1 MRRHDRHPSREP
13 MPAKPIPRLRY
24 ARSALACGIALA
36 LLAVPAWAAEPQ
48 RFTPVLGEG
57 RPLHPQ
63 SPATTDAPPRPLEG
77 RQPTALDFAANRD
90 VDNVVVDVAANDLPA
105 DGQTPTRVRVQLLG
119 ADGRPIRGERFATI
133 ESSGGRVLLPGAST
147 DEGGP
152 GRRDADRAT
161 PGVQLRVVDGVAEF
175 DLLAPHAPQDVL
187 LRVTAG
193 AATAQGIVSY
203 VPEMREMLAT
213 GFVEGIIR
221 LRDGARMVQP
231 ARIDDGF
238 EREIRRWERDFNDG
252 KANAALRT
260 AFFLKGKVRG
270 EYLLTAAF
278 DSDKD
283 TRARLL
289 RDIRPDEYYAV
300 YGDSSLLGFDAQSSD
315 RLFLRV
321 DKGRSYLLYGDFQ
334 TATGLPQVSA
344 TGAGQ
349 GPVAQRSL
357 GIYNRSATGLNW
369 HFDSARVRGN
379 VFAMHDDLRQVVE
392 EFPSQGSGPYG
403 LRNNAVFEGSERVE
417 VVVRDRNQPS
427 RILSVRPL
435 VRLVDYGFEVF
446 SGRILLNQFLPAFD
460 SNLNP
465 VSLRVTY
472 EVDQGTEAF
481 WVAGADA
488 QFKLTERFEIGASV
502 VDDRNPFAES
512 DLGSVNA
519 GVQLGANT
527 RLVAELARHRGEINT
542 NPINQ
547 FASPALQ
554 GRSGRIEGEAWRVEF
569 DHDGERFDARLFAG
583 QSDPEFNN
591 PASPLFGGRGEASLD
606 LGYALTPTVDVYLE
620 ALRSTDRNPEGG
632 EREGA
637 SLGARWKAA
646 ERLTLDL
653 GLRKMRETVGRFSA
667 WSSATPFGDRFGLT
681 GSSATGSAGG
691 ALGFGQQ
698 PLDPLTG
705 MPLIFNG
712 VGQAP
717 LSDLPIGTRLDSTT
731 LRLGAGL
738 RASERLMVG
747 AEVEGD
753 IAGAERRRVALG
765 VDYQLRERQ
774 RVYARAE
781 RETGLSGLYGITTQ
795 GRRADTLVLGVDST
809 VLRDTQLFNEYRL
822 RDAISGRDIQ
832 AASGVRNLWEI
843 REGLRLSTSFEHVN
857 VVSGL
862 TGDATGAAFGLDWT
876 ASELWRAATRLE
888 LRRTD
893 DSERT
898 PGDEAF
904 DTALWQLTVGRKIDR
919 DWTLLARNYLLRT
932 DYAARGGV
940 LQNRT
945 QLGIA
950 YRDTDTN
957 RVNALARYEYKLE
970 EDDSGLGL
978 VTGGIGLAPTLGGGE
993 RDSVRS
999 RAHIVSTHA
1008 DWHPS
1013 RPWWLTGRLAAKWQD
1028 DRFTA
1033 PDGRVVDDDFNAW
1046 LASGRVVYDVTENWD
1061 IGLLAATFR
1070 GQDEANQYAYGI
1082 ELGRLLRQNLWL
1094 SVGYNWAGF
1103 EGDADLA
1110 RYEYTQHGFFIRLR
1124 FKFDEDLFTADPYAP
1139 SRD

>member
-1 MRRHDRHPSREP
+1 MRRPHSSGIDTMLSAFPSHRAPRPSARTRH
-13 MPAKPIPRLRY
+13 
-24 ARSALACGIALA
+24 ALALGIALA
-36 LLAVPAWAAEPQ
+36 LVGGATAATAPQ

-57 RPLHPQ
+57 AALYPQ
-63 SPATTDAPPRPLEG
+63 SPASSDAPPRAIDATQRDIDNLVVE
-77 RQPTALDFAANRD
+77 LDANH
-90 VDNVVVDVAANDLPA
+90 LPA
-105 DGQTPTRVRVQLLG
+105 DGQTATTVRVRLLG
-119 ADGRPIRGERFATI
+119 ADGQPLRGERFATI
-133 ESSGGRVLLPGAST
+133 EHSGGRVLLDGAST

-161 PGVQLRVVDGVAEF
+161 PGVQLKVVDGVAEF
-175 DLLAPHAPQDVL
+175 QLLAPHAPQDVV

-193 AATAQGIVSY
+193 KATAQGVVSY

-213 GFVEGIIR
+213 GFVDAVVR
-221 LRDGARMVQP
+221 FRDGASVVQP
-231 ARIDDGF
+231 ARSDDGF
-238 EREIRRWERDFNDG
+238 EREIRRWERDFNGG

-260 AFFLKGKVRG
+260 AFFLKGRVKG

-289 RDIRPDEYYAV
+289 RDIRPDEYYPV
-300 YGDSSLLGFDAQSSD
+300 YGDSALLGFDARSAD
-315 RLFLRV
+315 RLYLRV

-334 TATGLPQVSA
+334 TTDGQPAMAPL
-344 TGAGQ
+344 GAGQ
-349 GPVAQRSL
+349 GPLAQRSL
-357 GIYNRSATGLNW
+357 GLYNRSATGLNW
-369 HFDSARVRGN
+369 HVDTPRVRGN
-379 VFAMHDDLRQVVE
+379 VFAMHDDLRQVIE

-403 LRNNAVFEGSERVE
+403 LRNNAVYEGSERVE

-427 RILSVRPL
+427 RILSARPL
-435 VRLVDYGFEVF
+435 LRFVDYSFEVF

-460 SNLNP
+460 SDLNP

-488 QFKLTERFEIGASV
+488 QVKLGERVELGGSL
-502 VDDRNPFAES
+502 VDDRNPFAEC
-512 DLGSVNA
+512 DLGSLNA
-519 GVQLGANT
+519 GVQLGENT
-527 RLVAELARHRGEINT
+527 RLVAEFARSRGEVNT

-554 GRSGRIEGEAWRVEF
+554 GVSGRIEGDAWRVEL

-583 QSDPEFNN
+583 ASDPQFNN
-591 PASPLFGGRGEASLD
+591 PASPLYGGRGEVSLD
-606 LGYALTPTVDVYLE
+606 LGYALAERVDLYLE
-620 ALRSTDRNPEGG
+620 ALRSVDRNVDGG

-637 SLGARWKAA
+637 NLGARWQAT

-653 GLRKMRETVGRFSA
+653 GLRKLRETVGRYSP
-667 WSSATPFGDRFGLT
+667 WSTATPFGDRFGLG
-681 GSSATGSAGG
+681 GSVATGSAGG

-698 PLDPLTG
+698 PLDPQTG
-705 MPLIFNG
+705 LPLIWNG

-717 LSDLPIGTRLDSTT
+717 LSELPIGTRLDSTT
-731 LRLGAGL
+731 LRLGAGWQ
-738 RASERLMVG
+738 ASQRLMVG
-747 AEVEGD
+747 GEVEAD
-753 IAGAERRRVALG
+753 VAGEERERVALG
-765 VDYQLRERQ
+765 VDYQWRERQ
-774 RVYARAE
+774 RLYARAE
-781 RETGLSGLYGITTQ
+781 RHTGLSGLYGVTTA
-795 GRRADTLVLGVDST
+795 GRRADTFVFGVDST

-822 RDAISGRDIQ
+822 RDAIAGRDVQ
-832 AASGVRNLWEI
+832 AANGIRNLWEI
-843 REGLRLSTSFEHVN
+843 REGLRLTTAFEHVN
-857 VVSGL
+857 VIDGL

-876 ASELWRAATRLE
+876 ASELWRAATRVE
-888 LRRTD
+888 LRRTA
-893 DSERT
+893 DSART

-904 DTALWQLTVGRKIDR
+904 DTGLWQLSVGRKIDR

-932 DYAARGGV
+932 DYAARGDV

-945 QLGIA
+945 QVGLA

-970 EDDSGLGL
+970 DDDSGLG
-978 VTGGIGLAPTLGGGE
+978 VATGLGLPPVLGGAP

-1028 DRFTA
+1028 DRFTS

-1061 IGLLAATFR
+1061 LGLLGATFR
-1070 GQDEANQYAYGI
+1070 GEDGANQYAYGV
-1082 ELGRLLRQNLWL
+1082 EVGRLLRQNLWL

-1103 EGDADLA
+1103 EGDPDLA
-1110 RYEYTQHGFFIRLR
+1110 RYEYTRDGFYLRLR
-1124 FKFDEDLFTADPYAP
+1124 FKFDETLFMADPYA
-1139 SRD
+1139 SDRD

>member
-1 MRRHDRHPSREP
+1 MIRRPHSSGNDTMVSTLPRARH
-13 MPAKPIPRLRY
+13 
-24 ARSALACGIALA
+24 ALA
-36 LLAVPAWAAEPQ
+36 LGIAFALVGGAATAAAPQ

-57 RPLHPQ
+57 ASLYPQ
-63 SPATTDAPPRPLEG
+63 SPAGTGASPRAIDP
-77 RQPTALDFAANRD
+77 ASRD
-90 VDNVVVDVAANDLPA
+90 VDNLVVELDANHLPA
-105 DGQTPTRVRVQLLG
+105 DGQTATTVRVRLLG
-119 ADGRPIRGERFATI
+119 ADGQPLRGERFATI
-133 ESSGGRVLLPGAST
+133 EHSGGRVLLAGAST

-161 PGVQLRVVDGVAEF
+161 PGVQLKVVDGVAEF
-175 DLLAPHAPQDVL
+175 QLLAPHAAQDVL

-193 AATAQGIVSY
+193 AASAQGIVSY

-213 GFVEGIIR
+213 GFVDAVVRFRNG
-221 LRDGARMVQP
+221 GNVVQP
-231 ARIDDGF
+231 ARSDDGF
-238 EREIRRWERDFNDG
+238 EREIRRWERDFNGG

-260 AFFLKGKVRG
+260 AFFLKGRVKG

-289 RDIRPDEYYAV
+289 RDIRPDEYYPV
-300 YGDSSLLGFDAQSSD
+300 YGDSSLLGFDARSAD
-315 RLFLRV
+315 RLYLRV

-334 TATGLPQVSA
+334 TTDGQPAMAPLGS
-344 TGAGQ
+344 GQ
-349 GPVAQRSL
+349 GPLAPRSL
-357 GIYNRSATGLNW
+357 GVYNRSATGLNW
-369 HFDSARVRGN
+369 HFDTPRVRGN

-403 LRNNAVFEGSERVE
+403 LRNNAVYEGSERVE

-460 SNLNP
+460 SDLNP

-488 QFKLTERFEIGASV
+488 QVKLGERFEIGGSL
-502 VDDRNPFAES
+502 VDDRNPFAEN
-512 DLGSVNA
+512 DLGSLNA
-519 GVQLGANT
+519 ALQLGERT
-527 RLVAELARHRGEINT
+527 RLVAEVARSRGEVNT

-554 GRSGRIEGEAWRVEF
+554 GVSGGIEGDAWRVEL

-583 QSDPEFNN
+583 ASDPEFNN
-591 PASPLFGGRGEASLD
+591 PASPLYGGRGDASLD
-606 LGYALTPTVDVYLE
+606 LGYALSSRVDLYLE
-620 ALRSTDRNPEGG
+620 ALRSVDRNVDGG

-637 SLGARWKAA
+637 NLGARWQAT

-653 GLRKMRETVGRFSA
+653 GVRKLRETVGRYSP
-667 WSSATPFGDRFGLT
+667 WNTATPFGDRFGLS
-681 GSSATGSAGG
+681 GSLATGSAGG

-698 PLDPLTG
+698 PLDPQTG
-705 MPLIFNG
+705 LPLLWNG

-731 LRLGAGL
+731 LRLGAGWQ
-738 RASERLMVG
+738 ASQRLMVG
-747 AEVEGD
+747 GEVEAD
-753 IAGAERRRVALG
+753 IAGEDRERAALG
-765 VDYQLRERQ
+765 VDYQWRERQ
-774 RVYARAE
+774 RLYARAE
-781 RETGLSGLYGITTQ
+781 RQTGLSSLYGVTTA
-795 GRRADTLVLGVDST
+795 GRRADTFVFGVDST

-822 RDAISGRDIQ
+822 RDAIAGRDVQ
-832 AASGVRNLWEI
+832 AANGLRTLWEL

-857 VVSGL
+857 VIDGL
-862 TGDATGAAFGLDWT
+862 TGDATGAAFALDWT
-876 ASELWRAATRLE
+876 ASELWRAATRVE
-888 LRRTD
+888 LRRTA
-893 DSERT
+893 DSART

-904 DTALWQLTVGRKIDR
+904 DTGLWQLSVGRKIDR
-919 DWTLLARNYLLRT
+919 DWTLLARNYLLAT
-932 DYAARGGV
+932 DYAARGDV

-945 QLGIA
+945 QVGLA

-970 EDDSGLGL
+970 DDQSGLG
-978 VTGGIGLAPTLGGGE
+978 VVGGGSGLPPTLGGGA

-1028 DRFTA
+1028 DRFTSA
-1033 PDGRVVDDDFNAW
+1033 DGRVVDDDFNAW

-1061 IGLLAATFR
+1061 LGLLGATFR
-1070 GQDEANQYAYGI
+1070 GDDGANQYACGL
-1082 ELGRLLRQNLWL
+1082 EVGRLLRQNLWL

-1103 EGDADLA
+1103 EGDPDLA
-1110 RYEYTQHGFFIRLR
+1110 RYEYTQDGLYLRLR
-1124 FKFDEDLFTADPYAP
+1124 FKFDETLFMADPYA
-1139 SRD
+1139 SDRD

>member
-1 MRRHDRHPSREP
+1 MRRFDSSGTDP
-13 MPAKPIPRLRY
+13 MPSVHSLRGLRR
-24 ARSALACGIALA
+24 ARHALA
-36 LLAVPAWAAEPQ
+36 LGIAAALVAAPAFASPAQ

-57 RPLHPQ
+57 RPLFPQ
-63 SPATTDAPPRPLEG
+63 SPATVDAPPRALEG
-77 RQPTALDFAANRD
+77 KPPTALDIAANRD
-90 VDNVVVDVAANDLPA
+90 VDNVVVEVDATDLPA
-105 DGQTPTRVRVQLLG
+105 DGQTPVAVRIRLLG
-119 ADGRPIRGERFATI
+119 ADGQPLRGERFATI
-133 ESSGGRVLLPGAST
+133 EHSGGRVLLDGATT

-161 PGVQLRVVDGVAEF
+161 AGVQLKVVDGVAEF
-175 DLLAPHAPQDVL
+175 QLLAPHSPQDVL

-193 AATAQGIVSY
+193 RSSAEGIVSY

-221 LRDGARMVQP
+221 LRDGASVVQP

-238 EREIRRWERDFNDG
+238 EREIRRWERDFNGG
-252 KANAALRT
+252 KANAAVRT

-300 YGDSSLLGFDAQSSD
+300 YGDSALLGFDAQSAD
-315 RLFLRV
+315 RLYLRV
-321 DKGRSYLLYGDFQ
+321 DRGRSYLLYGDFQ
-334 TATGLPQVSA
+334 TADGLPQVAA
-344 TGAGQ
+344 TGGLQ
-349 GPVAQRSL
+349 GPLAQRSL
-357 GIYNRSATGLNW
+357 GLYNRAATGLNW
-369 HFDSARVRGN
+369 HFDTSRVRGN
-379 VFAMHDDLRQVVE
+379 VFAMHDDLRQVIE

-403 LRNNAVFEGSERVE
+403 LRNNAVLEGSERVE

-435 VRLVDYGFEVF
+435 LRLVDYGFEVF
-446 SGRILLNQFLPAFD
+446 SGRILLNQFLPGFD
-460 SNLNP
+460 ANLNP

-481 WVAGADA
+481 WVGGADA
-488 QFKLTERFEIGASV
+488 QFKVSERVEIGASV
-502 VDDRNPFAES
+502 VDDRNPFAEN

-519 GVQLGANT
+519 GVQLGPET
-527 RLVAELARHRGEINT
+527 RLVAEVARSRGEVNT

-547 FASPALQ
+547 FFTPALQ
-554 GRSGRIEGEAWRVEF
+554 GVSGEIGGDAWRVAL

-583 QSDPEFNN
+583 QSDPAFNN
-591 PASPLFGGRGEASLD
+591 PAAPLYGGRGEYAANLGFAASANLD
-606 LGYALTPTVDVYLE
+606 LYLE

-637 SLGARWKAA
+637 TVGARWRAS
-646 ERLTLDL
+646 ERLSLDL
-653 GLRKMRETVGRFSA
+653 GVRRMSETVGRFSP

-681 GSSATGSAGG
+681 GSVASGSAGG

-705 MPLIFNG
+705 LPLIFNG
-712 VGQAP
+712 VGDAP
-717 LSDLPIGTRLDSTT
+717 PSDLPIGTRLDSTT
-731 LRLGAGL
+731 LRLGAGYQ
-738 RASERLMVG
+738 ATERLMLG
-747 AEVEGD
+747 GELEGD
-753 IAGAERRRVALG
+753 IAGEPRRRAALG
-765 VDYQLRERQ
+765 LGWQVRERQ

-795 GRRADTLVLGVDST
+795 GRRADTFVLGVDST
-809 VLRDTQLFNEYRL
+809 LLRDTQLFNEYRL
-822 RDAISGRDIQ
+822 RDAIAGRDVQ
-832 AASGVRNLWEI
+832 AASGIRNLWEI
-843 REGLRLSTSFEHVN
+843 REGLRLTTALERVN
-857 VVSGL
+857 VISGL

-888 LRRTD
+888 LRRTE
-893 DSERT
+893 DSDRT

-904 DTALWQLTVGRKIDR
+904 DTGLWQLSVGRKIDR
-919 DWTLLARNYLLRT
+919 DWTLLGRNYLLHT
-932 DYAARGGV
+932 DYAARGDV

-945 QLGIA
+945 QVGVA

-970 EDDSGLGL
+970 DDDSGLGL
-978 VTGGIGLAPTLGGGE
+978 TAAGVGTPPFVGGAA

-999 RAHIVSTHA
+999 RAHIVSSHA

-1013 RPWWLTGRLAAKWQD
+1013 RPWWLTGRVAAKWQD
-1028 DRFTA
+1028 DRFTS
-1033 PDGRVVDDDFNAW
+1033 PDGRTVEDAFNAW
-1046 LASGRVVYDVTENWD
+1046 LVSGRVVYDITEDWD
-1061 IGLLAATFR
+1061 IGVLGATFR
-1070 GQDEANQYAYGI
+1070 GEEQANQYAYGV
-1082 ELGRLLRQNLWL
+1082 EVGRLLRQNLWL
-1094 SVGYNWAGF
+1094 SVGFNWAGF
-1103 EGDADLA
+1103 EGDEDLA
-1110 RYEYTQHGFFIRLR
+1110 RYEYTQDGLYIRLR
-1124 FKFDEDLFTADPYAP
+1124 FKFDETLFTADPYAP
-1139 SRD
+1139 NRD

>member
-1 MRRHDRHPSREP
+1 MRRQHSSGNDTMVSTLPRARH
-13 MPAKPIPRLRY
+13 
-24 ARSALACGIALA
+24 ALAFGIALA
-36 LLAVPAWAAEPQ
+36 LVGGATAATAPQ

-57 RPLHPQ
+57 AALYPQ
-63 SPATTDAPPRPLEG
+63 SPASTGTPPR
-77 RQPTALDFAANRD
+77 AIDAAQGD
-90 VDNVVVDVAANDLPA
+90 IDNLVVEVAGNDLPA
-105 DGQTPTRVRVQLLG
+105 DGQTATTVRVRLLG
-119 ADGRPIRGERFATI
+119 ADGQPLRGERFATI
-133 ESSGGRVLLPGAST
+133 EHSGGRVLLAGAST

-161 PGVQLRVVDGVAEF
+161 PGVQLKVVDGVAEF
-175 DLLAPHAPQDVL
+175 QLLAPHAAQDVL

-193 AATAQGIVSY
+193 KATAQGVVSY

-213 GFVEGIIR
+213 GFVDAVVSF
-221 LRDGARMVQP
+221 RDGANVVQP
-231 ARIDDGF
+231 ARSDDGF
-238 EREIRRWERDFNDG
+238 EREIRRWERDFNNG

-260 AFFLKGKVRG
+260 AFFLKGKVKG

-283 TRARLL
+283 TKARLL
-289 RDIRPDEYYAV
+289 RDIRPDEYYPV
-300 YGDSSLLGFDAQSSD
+300 YGDSSLLGFDARSAD
-315 RLFLRV
+315 RLYLRV

-334 TATGLPQVSA
+334 TTDGQPAMAPLGT
-344 TGAGQ
+344 GQ
-349 GPVAQRSL
+349 GPLAQRSL
-357 GIYNRSATGLNW
+357 GLYNRSATGLNW
-369 HFDSARVRGN
+369 HVDTSRVRGN
-379 VFAMHDDLRQVVE
+379 VFAMHDDLRQVIE

-403 LRNNAVFEGSERVE
+403 LRNNAVYEGSERVE

-435 VRLVDYGFEVF
+435 LRFVDYSFEVF

-460 SNLNP
+460 SDLNP

-488 QFKLTERFEIGASV
+488 QVALGERVELGGSL

-512 DLGSVNA
+512 DLGSLNA
-519 GVQLGANT
+519 GVQLGENT
-527 RLVAELARHRGEINT
+527 RLVAEVARSRGEVNT

-554 GRSGRIEGEAWRVEF
+554 GVSGRIEGDAWRVEL

-583 QSDPEFNN
+583 ASDPEFNN
-591 PASPLFGGRGEASLD
+591 PASPLYGGRGEASLD
-606 LGYALTPTVDVYLE
+606 LGYALSPRVDVYLE
-620 ALRSTDRNPEGG
+620 ALRSVDRNVDGG

-637 SLGARWKAA
+637 NLGARWQAT

-653 GLRKMRETVGRFSA
+653 GVRKLRETVGRYSP
-667 WSSATPFGDRFGLT
+667 WSTATPFGDRFGLG
-681 GSSATGSAGG
+681 GSIATGSAGG

-698 PLDPLTG
+698 PLDPQTG
-705 MPLIFNG
+705 LPLIWNG

-717 LSDLPIGTRLDSTT
+717 LSDLPIGTQLDSTT
-731 LRLGAGL
+731 LRLGAGWQ
-738 RASERLMVG
+738 ASQRLMVG
-747 AEVEGD
+747 GEVEVD
-753 IAGAERRRVALG
+753 IAGEDRERVALG
-765 VDYQLRERQ
+765 VDYQWRERQ
-774 RVYARAE
+774 RLYARAE
-781 RETGLSGLYGITTQ
+781 RQTGLSGLYGVSTA
-795 GRRADTLVLGVDST
+795 GRRADTFVFGVDST

-822 RDAISGRDIQ
+822 RDAIAGRDVQ
-832 AASGVRNLWEI
+832 AANGIRNLWEI
-843 REGLRLSTSFEHVN
+843 REGLRLTTAFEHVN
-857 VVSGL
+857 VIDGL
-862 TGDATGAAFGLDWT
+862 TGDATGASFGLDWT
-876 ASELWRAATRLE
+876 ASELWRAATRVE

-904 DTALWQLTVGRKIDR
+904 DTGLWQLSVGRKIDR

-932 DYAARGGV
+932 DYAARGDV

-945 QLGIA
+945 QVGLA

-970 EDDSGLGL
+970 DDDSGLG
-978 VTGGIGLAPTLGGGE
+978 VATGLGLPPVLGGAT

-1028 DRFTA
+1028 DRFTS

-1061 IGLLAATFR
+1061 LGLLGATFR
-1070 GQDEANQYAYGI
+1070 GDDGANQYAYGL
-1082 ELGRLLRQNLWL
+1082 EVGRLLRQNLWL

-1103 EGDADLA
+1103 EGDPDLA
-1110 RYEYTQHGFFIRLR
+1110 RYEYTQDGFYVRLR
-1124 FKFDEDLFTADPYAP
+1124 FKFDETLFMADPYA
-1139 SRD
+1139 SDRD

>member
-1 MRRHDRHPSREP
+1 MRRPHSSGNDTMVSTLPRARH
-13 MPAKPIPRLRY
+13 
-24 ARSALACGIALA
+24 ALAFGIALA
-36 LLAVPAWAAEPQ
+36 LVGGATAATAPQ

-57 RPLHPQ
+57 AALYPQ
-63 SPATTDAPPRPLEG
+63 SPASSDTPPRAIDATQRDIDNLVVE
-77 RQPTALDFAANRD
+77 LDANH
-90 VDNVVVDVAANDLPA
+90 LPA
-105 DGQTPTRVRVQLLG
+105 DGQTATTVRVRLLG
-119 ADGRPIRGERFATI
+119 ADGQPLRGERFATI
-133 ESSGGRVLLPGAST
+133 EHSGGRVLLAGATT

-161 PGVQLRVVDGVAEF
+161 PGVQLEVVDGVAEF
-175 DLLAPHAPQDVL
+175 QLLAPHAPQDVL

-193 AATAQGIVSY
+193 KATAQGVVSY

-213 GFVEGIIR
+213 GFVDAVVR
-221 LRDGARMVQP
+221 FRDGANVVQP
-231 ARIDDGF
+231 ARSDDGF
-238 EREIRRWERDFNDG
+238 EREIRRWERDFNGG

-260 AFFLKGKVRG
+260 AFFLKGRVKG

-289 RDIRPDEYYAV
+289 RDIRPDEYYPV
-300 YGDSSLLGFDAQSSD
+300 YGDSSLLGFDARSAD
-315 RLFLRV
+315 RLYLRV

-334 TATGLPQVSA
+334 TTDGQPAMAPL
-344 TGAGQ
+344 GAGQ
-349 GPVAQRSL
+349 GPLAQRSL
-357 GIYNRSATGLNW
+357 GLYNRSATGLNW
-369 HFDSARVRGN
+369 HVDTPRVRGN
-379 VFAMHDDLRQVVE
+379 VFAMHDDLRQVIE

-403 LRNNAVFEGSERVE
+403 LRNNAVYEGSERVE

-435 VRLVDYGFEVF
+435 LRFVDYSFEVF

-460 SNLNP
+460 SDLNP

-488 QFKLTERFEIGASV
+488 QVKLGERVELGGSL

-512 DLGSVNA
+512 DLGSLNA
-519 GVQLGANT
+519 GVQLDENT
-527 RLVAELARHRGEINT
+527 RLVAEVARSRGEVNT

-554 GRSGRIEGEAWRVEF
+554 GVSGRIEGDAWRVEL

-583 QSDPEFNN
+583 ASDPQFNN
-591 PASPLFGGRGEASLD
+591 PASPLYGGRGEASLD
-606 LGYALTPTVDVYLE
+606 LGYALTERVDLYLE
-620 ALRSTDRNPEGG
+620 ALRSVDRNVDGG

-637 SLGARWKAA
+637 NLGARWQAT

-653 GLRKMRETVGRFSA
+653 GLRKLRETVGRFSP
-667 WSSATPFGDRFGLT
+667 WSTATPFGDRFGLG
-681 GSSATGSAGG
+681 GSVATGSAGG

-698 PLDPLTG
+698 PLDPQTG
-705 MPLIFNG
+705 LPLIWNG

-717 LSDLPIGTRLDSTT
+717 LSDLPIGTQLDSTT
-731 LRLGAGL
+731 LRLGAGWQ
-738 RASERLMVG
+738 ASQRLMVG
-747 AEVEGD
+747 GEVEAD
-753 IAGAERRRVALG
+753 VAGEDRERVALG
-765 VDYQLRERQ
+765 VDYQWRERQ
-774 RVYARAE
+774 RLYARAE
-781 RETGLSGLYGITTQ
+781 RQTGLSGLYGVSTA
-795 GRRADTLVLGVDST
+795 GRRADTFVFGVDST

-822 RDAISGRDIQ
+822 RDAIAGRDVQ
-832 AASGVRNLWEI
+832 AANGIRNLWEI
-843 REGLRLSTSFEHVN
+843 REGLRLTTAFEHVN
-857 VVSGL
+857 VIDGL

-876 ASELWRAATRLE
+876 ASELWRAATRVE

-893 DSERT
+893 DSPRT

-904 DTALWQLTVGRKIDR
+904 DTGLWQLSVGRKIDR
-919 DWTLLARNYLLRT
+919 DWTLLARNYFLRT
-932 DYAARGGV
+932 DYAARGDV

-945 QLGIA
+945 QVGLA

-970 EDDSGLGL
+970 DDDSGLG
-978 VTGGIGLAPTLGGGE
+978 VATGIGLPPVLGGAP

-1028 DRFTA
+1028 DRFTSS
-1033 PDGRVVDDDFNAW
+1033 DGRVVDDDFNAW

-1061 IGLLAATFR
+1061 LGLLGATFR
-1070 GQDEANQYAYGI
+1070 GEDGANQYAYGV
-1082 ELGRLLRQNLWL
+1082 EVGRLLRQNLWL

-1103 EGDADLA
+1103 EGDPDLA
-1110 RYEYTQHGFFIRLR
+1110 RYEYTQDGVYLRLR
-1124 FKFDEDLFTADPYAP
+1124 FKFDETLFMADPYA
-1139 SRD
+1139 SDRD

>member
-1 MRRHDRHPSREP
+1 MRRQHSSGNDTMASTLPRARH
-13 MPAKPIPRLRY
+13 
-24 ARSALACGIALA
+24 ALALGIALA
-36 LLAVPAWAAEPQ
+36 LVGGATAATTPQ

-57 RPLHPQ
+57 AALYPQ
-63 SPATTDAPPRPLEG
+63 SPASTGAPPR
-77 RQPTALDFAANRD
+77 AIDAAQGD
-90 VDNVVVDVAANDLPA
+90 IDNLVVEVAGNDLPA
-105 DGQTPTRVRVQLLG
+105 DGQTATTVRVRLLG
-119 ADGRPIRGERFATI
+119 ADGQPLRGERFATI
-133 ESSGGRVLLPGAST
+133 EHSAGRVLLAGAST

-161 PGVQLRVVDGVAEF
+161 PGVQLKVVDGVAEF
-175 DLLAPHAPQDVL
+175 QLLAPHAPQDLL

-193 AATAQGIVSY
+193 KATAQGIVRY

-213 GFVEGIIR
+213 GFVDAVVSF
-221 LRDGARMVQP
+221 RDGANVVQP
-231 ARIDDGF
+231 ARSDDGF
-238 EREIRRWERDFNDG
+238 EREIRRWERDFNNG

-260 AFFLKGKVRG
+260 AFFLKGKVKG

-283 TRARLL
+283 TKARLL
-289 RDIRPDEYYAV
+289 RDIRPDEYYPV
-300 YGDSSLLGFDAQSSD
+300 YGDSALLGFDARSAD
-315 RLFLRV
+315 RLYLRV

-334 TATGLPQVSA
+334 TTDGQPAMAPLGT
-344 TGAGQ
+344 GQ
-349 GPVAQRSL
+349 GPLAQRSL
-357 GIYNRSATGLNW
+357 GLYNRSATGLNW
-369 HFDSARVRGN
+369 HVDTPRVRGN
-379 VFAMHDDLRQVVE
+379 VFAMHDDLRQVIE

-403 LRNNAVFEGSERVE
+403 LRNNAVYEGSERVE

-435 VRLVDYGFEVF
+435 LRFVDYSFEVF

-460 SNLNP
+460 SDLNP

-488 QFKLTERFEIGASV
+488 QVTLGERVEIGGSL

-512 DLGSVNA
+512 DLGSLNA
-519 GVQLGANT
+519 GLKLGENT
-527 RLVAELARHRGEINT
+527 RLVAEVARSRGEVNT

-554 GRSGRIEGEAWRVEF
+554 GVSGRIEGDAWRVEL

-583 QSDPEFNN
+583 ASDPEFNN
-591 PASPLFGGRGEASLD
+591 PASPLYGGRGEASLD
-606 LGYALTPTVDVYLE
+606 LGYALSARVDLYLE
-620 ALRSTDRNPEGG
+620 ALRSVDRNVDGG

-637 SLGARWKAA
+637 NLGARWQAT

-653 GLRKMRETVGRFSA
+653 GVRKLRETVGRYSA
-667 WSSATPFGDRFGLT
+667 WSTATPFGDRFGLG
-681 GSSATGSAGG
+681 GSIATGSAGG

-698 PLDPLTG
+698 PLDPQTG
-705 MPLIFNG
+705 LPLIWNG

-731 LRLGAGL
+731 LRLGAGWQ
-738 RASERLMVG
+738 ASQRLMVG
-747 AEVEGD
+747 GEVEAD
-753 IAGAERRRVALG
+753 VAGEDRERVALG
-765 VDYQLRERQ
+765 VDYQWRERQ
-774 RVYARAE
+774 RLYARAE
-781 RETGLSGLYGITTQ
+781 RQTGLSGLYGVTTA
-795 GRRADTLVLGVDST
+795 GRRADTFVFGVDST

-822 RDAISGRDIQ
+822 RDAIAGRDVQ
-832 AASGVRNLWEI
+832 AANGIRNLWEI
-843 REGLRLSTSFEHVN
+843 REGLRLTTAFEHVN
-857 VVSGL
+857 VIDGL
-862 TGDATGAAFGLDWT
+862 TGDATGASFGLDWT
-876 ASELWRAATRLE
+876 ASELWRAATRVE

-893 DSERT
+893 DSDRT

-904 DTALWQLTVGRKIDR
+904 DTGLWQLSVGRKIDR

-932 DYAARGGV
+932 DYAARGDV

-945 QLGIA
+945 QVGLA

-970 EDDSGLGL
+970 DDNSGLGVASGLGL
-978 VTGGIGLAPTLGGGE
+978 PPVLGGAP

-1028 DRFTA
+1028 DRFTS

-1061 IGLLAATFR
+1061 LGLLGATFR
-1070 GQDEANQYAYGI
+1070 GDDGANQYAYGL
-1082 ELGRLLRQNLWL
+1082 EVGRLLRQNLWL

-1103 EGDADLA
+1103 EGDPDLA
-1110 RYEYTQHGFFIRLR
+1110 RYEYTQDGFYVRLR
-1124 FKFDEDLFTADPYAP
+1124 FKFDETLFMADPYA
-1139 SRD
+1139 SDRD

>member
-1 MRRHDRHPSREP
+1 MRRQHSSGNDTMVSTLPRARH
-13 MPAKPIPRLRY
+13 
-24 ARSALACGIALA
+24 ALAFGIALA
-36 LLAVPAWAAEPQ
+36 LVGGATAATAPQ

-57 RPLHPQ
+57 AALYPQ
-63 SPATTDAPPRPLEG
+63 SPASTGTPPR
-77 RQPTALDFAANRD
+77 AIDAAQGD
-90 VDNVVVDVAANDLPA
+90 IDNLVVEVAGNDLPA
-105 DGQTPTRVRVQLLG
+105 DGQTATTVRVRLLG
-119 ADGRPIRGERFATI
+119 ADGQPLRGERFATI
-133 ESSGGRVLLPGAST
+133 EHSGGRVLLADAST

-161 PGVQLRVVDGVAEF
+161 PGVQLKVVDGVAEF
-175 DLLAPHAPQDVL
+175 QLLAPHAPQDLL

-193 AATAQGIVSY
+193 KATAQGVVSY

-213 GFVEGIIR
+213 GFVDAVVSF
-221 LRDGARMVQP
+221 RDGANVVQP
-231 ARIDDGF
+231 ARSDDGF
-238 EREIRRWERDFNDG
+238 EREIRRWERDFNNG

-260 AFFLKGKVRG
+260 AFFLKGKVKG

-283 TRARLL
+283 TKARLL
-289 RDIRPDEYYAV
+289 RDIRPDEYYPV
-300 YGDSSLLGFDAQSSD
+300 YGDSSLLGFDARSAD
-315 RLFLRV
+315 RLYLRV

-334 TATGLPQVSA
+334 TTDGQPAMAPLGT
-344 TGAGQ
+344 GQ
-349 GPVAQRSL
+349 GPLAQRSL
-357 GIYNRSATGLNW
+357 GLYNRSATGLNW
-369 HFDSARVRGN
+369 HVDTPRVRGN
-379 VFAMHDDLRQVVE
+379 VFAMHDDLRQVIE

-403 LRNNAVFEGSERVE
+403 LRNNAVYEGSERVE

-435 VRLVDYGFEVF
+435 LRFVDYSFEVF

-460 SNLNP
+460 SDLNP

-488 QFKLTERFEIGASV
+488 QVALGERVELGGSL

-512 DLGSVNA
+512 DLGSLNA
-519 GVQLGANT
+519 GVQLGENT
-527 RLVAELARHRGEINT
+527 RLVAEVARSRGEVNT

-554 GRSGRIEGEAWRVEF
+554 GVSGRIEGDAWRVEL

-583 QSDPEFNN
+583 ASDPEFNN
-591 PASPLFGGRGEASLD
+591 PASPLYGGRGEASLD
-606 LGYALTPTVDVYLE
+606 LGYALSPRVDVYLE
-620 ALRSTDRNPEGG
+620 ALRSVDRNVDGG

-637 SLGARWKAA
+637 NLGARWQAT

-653 GLRKMRETVGRFSA
+653 GVRKLRETVGRYSP
-667 WSSATPFGDRFGLT
+667 WSTATPFGDRFGLG
-681 GSSATGSAGG
+681 GSIATGSAGG

-698 PLDPLTG
+698 PLDPQTG
-705 MPLIFNG
+705 LPLIWNG

-717 LSDLPIGTRLDSTT
+717 HSDLPIGTQLDSTT
-731 LRLGAGL
+731 LRLGAGWQ
-738 RASERLMVG
+738 ASQRLMVG
-747 AEVEGD
+747 GEVEAD
-753 IAGAERRRVALG
+753 IAGEDRERVALG
-765 VDYQLRERQ
+765 VDYQWRERQ
-774 RVYARAE
+774 RLYARAE
-781 RETGLSGLYGITTQ
+781 RQTGLSGLYGVSTA
-795 GRRADTLVLGVDST
+795 GRRADTFVFGVDST

-822 RDAISGRDIQ
+822 RDAIAGRDVQ
-832 AASGVRNLWEI
+832 AANGIRNLWEI
-843 REGLRLSTSFEHVN
+843 REGLRLTTAFEHVN
-857 VVSGL
+857 VIDGL
-862 TGDATGAAFGLDWT
+862 TGDATGASFGLDWT
-876 ASELWRAATRLE
+876 ASELWRAATRVE

-904 DTALWQLTVGRKIDR
+904 DTGLWQLSVGRKIDR

-932 DYAARGGV
+932 DYAARGDV

-945 QLGIA
+945 QVGLA

-970 EDDSGLGL
+970 DDDSGLG
-978 VTGGIGLAPTLGGGE
+978 VATGPGLPPVLGGAT

-1028 DRFTA
+1028 DRFTS

-1061 IGLLAATFR
+1061 LGLLGATFR
-1070 GQDEANQYAYGI
+1070 GDDGANQYAYGL
-1082 ELGRLLRQNLWL
+1082 EVGRLLRQNLWL

-1103 EGDADLA
+1103 EGDPDLA
-1110 RYEYTQHGFFIRLR
+1110 RYEYTQDGFYVRLR
-1124 FKFDEDLFTADPYAP
+1124 FKFDETLFMADPYA
-1139 SRD
+1139 SDRD

>member
-1 MRRHDRHPSREP
+1 MRRPHSSGNDTMVSTLPRARH
-13 MPAKPIPRLRY
+13 
-24 ARSALACGIALA
+24 ALAFGIALA
-36 LLAVPAWAAEPQ
+36 LVGGATAATAPQ

-57 RPLHPQ
+57 AALYPQ
-63 SPATTDAPPRPLEG
+63 SPASSDAPPRAIDATQGDIDNLVVE
-77 RQPTALDFAANRD
+77 LDANH
-90 VDNVVVDVAANDLPA
+90 LPA
-105 DGQTPTRVRVQLLG
+105 DGQTATTVRVRLLG
-119 ADGRPIRGERFATI
+119 TDGQPLRGERFATI
-133 ESSGGRVLLPGAST
+133 EHSGGRVLLDGAST

-161 PGVQLRVVDGVAEF
+161 PGVQLKVVDGVAEF
-175 DLLAPHAPQDVL
+175 QLLAPHAPQDVL

-193 AATAQGIVSY
+193 KATAQGVVSY

-213 GFVEGIIR
+213 GFIDAVVR
-221 LRDGARMVQP
+221 FRDGANVVQP
-231 ARIDDGF
+231 ARSDDGF
-238 EREIRRWERDFNDG
+238 EREIRRWERDFNGG

-260 AFFLKGKVRG
+260 AFFLKGRVKG

-289 RDIRPDEYYAV
+289 RDIRPDEYYPV
-300 YGDSSLLGFDAQSSD
+300 YGDSSLLGFDARSAD
-315 RLFLRV
+315 RLYLRV

-334 TATGLPQVSA
+334 TTDGQPAMAPL
-344 TGAGQ
+344 GAGQ
-349 GPVAQRSL
+349 GPLAQRSL
-357 GIYNRSATGLNW
+357 GLYNRSATGLNW
-369 HFDSARVRGN
+369 HVDTPRVRGN
-379 VFAMHDDLRQVVE
+379 VFAMHDDLRQVIE

-403 LRNNAVFEGSERVE
+403 LRNNAVYEGSERVE

-435 VRLVDYGFEVF
+435 LRFVDYSFEVF

-460 SNLNP
+460 SDLNP

-488 QFKLTERFEIGASV
+488 QVKLGERVEVGGSL

-512 DLGSVNA
+512 DLGSLNA
-519 GVQLGANT
+519 GVQLGENT
-527 RLVAELARHRGEINT
+527 RLVAEVARSRGEVNT

-554 GRSGRIEGEAWRVEF
+554 GVSGRIEGDAWRVEL

-583 QSDPEFNN
+583 ASDPQFNN
-591 PASPLFGGRGEASLD
+591 PASPLYGGRGEASLD
-606 LGYALTPTVDVYLE
+606 LGYALTERVDLYLE
-620 ALRSTDRNPEGG
+620 ALRSVDRNVDGG

-637 SLGARWKAA
+637 NLGARWQAT

-653 GLRKMRETVGRFSA
+653 GLRKLRETVGRYSP
-667 WSSATPFGDRFGLT
+667 WITATPFGDRFGLG
-681 GSSATGSAGG
+681 GSVATGSAGG

-698 PLDPLTG
+698 PLDPQTG
-705 MPLIFNG
+705 LPLIWNG

-717 LSDLPIGTRLDSTT
+717 LSDLPIGTQLDSTT
-731 LRLGAGL
+731 LRLGAGWQ
-738 RASERLMVG
+738 ASQRLMVG
-747 AEVEGD
+747 GEVEAD
-753 IAGAERRRVALG
+753 VAGEDRERVALG
-765 VDYQLRERQ
+765 VDYQWRERQ
-774 RVYARAE
+774 RFYARAE
-781 RETGLSGLYGITTQ
+781 RQTGLSGLYGVSTA
-795 GRRADTLVLGVDST
+795 GRRADTFVFGVDST

-822 RDAISGRDIQ
+822 RDAIAGRDVQ
-832 AASGVRNLWEI
+832 AANGIRNLWEI
-843 REGLRLSTSFEHVN
+843 REGLRLTTAFEHVN
-857 VVSGL
+857 VIDGL

-876 ASELWRAATRLE
+876 ASELWRAATRVE

-893 DSERT
+893 DSTRT

-904 DTALWQLTVGRKIDR
+904 DTGLWQLSVGRKIDR
-919 DWTLLARNYLLRT
+919 DWTLLARNYFLRT
-932 DYAARGGV
+932 DYAARGDV

-945 QLGIA
+945 QVGLA

-970 EDDSGLGL
+970 DDDSGLG
-978 VTGGIGLAPTLGGGE
+978 VATGIGLPPVLGGAP

-1028 DRFTA
+1028 DRFTS

-1061 IGLLAATFR
+1061 IGLLGATFR
-1070 GQDEANQYAYGI
+1070 GEDGANQYAYGV
-1082 ELGRLLRQNLWL
+1082 EVGRLLRQNLWL

-1103 EGDADLA
+1103 EGDPDLA
-1110 RYEYTQHGFFIRLR
+1110 RYEYTQDGFYLRLR
-1124 FKFDEDLFTADPYAP
+1124 FKFDETLFMADPYA
-1139 SRD
+1139 SDRD